1 MFDGATIMLVNFA
14 RARQRHPAQQG
25 GDTAD
30 DFLDMSAVHG
40 LM

>member
-1 MFDGATIMLVNFA
+1 MFDGATVMLVFFA
-14 RARQRHPAQQG
+14 RVRQMRPAQQG